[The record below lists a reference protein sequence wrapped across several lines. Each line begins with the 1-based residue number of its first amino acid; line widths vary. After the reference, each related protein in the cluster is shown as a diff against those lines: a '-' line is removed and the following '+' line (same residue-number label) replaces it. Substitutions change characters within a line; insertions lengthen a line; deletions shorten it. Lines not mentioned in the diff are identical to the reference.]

1 MDNPWMSIEIQ
12 TKLTS
17 YDGPMI
23 IILLRYM
30 LICRERTSHLDAEC
44 EEIVF
49 DKIAKC
55 SKMLSESSCYG
66 NSELLLHKKIWDVLN
81 RNKQGL
87 HKEHSFVDWCR
98 RIARIGAEGA
108 ATEHANDESRFRKL
122 AEDIFARDL
131 TAEQKDDPTYWLSE
145 SKSITT
151 KQRNLINVIMRKN
164 LGDYRVAYYILE
176 HGIPRLLNP
185 ENHIAT
191 LMILRRQPG
200 EAAHLQNM
208 LEEFLIWHSSLLQW
222 LTKLLKSPNTI
233 MARKLSDRDQKE
245 WQAERRRRK
254 YEVKQQ
260 MREGA
265 HLAELRDTD
274 CASYDNMSATEQ
286 RVLEGFECGQ
296 LKKILDQVRV
306 QKPEHC
312 NSNSRQEP
320 LGNGVE
326 RPSGS
331 NRKRSH
337 DMSAT
342 EQRVFEDCQGGKS
355 RKLYDEVRARKPEHC
370 SGNSRQR

>member
-66 NSELLLHKKIWDVLN
+66 TSELLLHKKIWDVLN

-87 HKEHSFVDWCR
+87 RKEHSFVDWCR

-151 KQRNLINVIMRKN
+151 KQRNLINVILRKN

-191 LMILRRQPG
+191 LMILRRQPDQ
-200 EAAHLQNM
+200 AAHLQKM

-233 MARKLSDRDQKE
+233 MARKLSDLDQKE

-296 LKKILDQVRV
+296 LKKLLDQVRV

-312 NSNSRQEP
+312 GRNNP
-320 LGNGVE
+320 
-326 RPSGS
+326 
-331 NRKRSH
+331 
-337 DMSAT
+337 
-342 EQRVFEDCQGGKS
+342 
-355 RKLYDEVRARKPEHC
+355 
-370 SGNSRQR
+370 

>member
-30 LICRERTSHLDAEC
+30 LICCEWTSHLEAEC
-44 EEIVF
+44 EDIVF
-49 DKIAKC
+49 DKIAEW
-55 SKMLSESSCYG
+55 SKTHNESSCYA

-87 HKEHSFVDWCR
+87 RKEHSFVDWCR

-122 AEDIFARDL
+122 AKDIFAHDL
-131 TAEQKDDPTYWLSE
+131 TAEQKEDPTYWLPE
-145 SKSITT
+145 GKSITT
-151 KQRNLINVIMRKN
+151 KQRNLINVILRKN
-164 LGDYRVAYYILE
+164 LGDYRIAYYILE

-191 LMILRRQPG
+191 LMILRRQPR

-208 LEEFLIWHSSLLQW
+208 LHEFLIWHSSLLQW

-233 MARKLSDRDQKE
+233 MARKLSDLDQKE
-245 WQAERRRRK
+245 WQAERRCKK

-296 LKKILDQVRV
+296 LKKLLDQVRV

-312 NSNSRQEP
+312 NSNSRREP

-331 NRKRSH
+331 DRKRSH

-342 EQRVFEDCQGGKS
+342 EQRALEDFDRGKLK
-355 RKLYDEVRARKPEHC
+355 KLHDKQRIQKPDWHI
-370 SGNSRQR
+370 

>member
-87 HKEHSFVDWCR
+87 RKEHSFVDWCR

-222 LTKLLKSPNTI
+222 LTKRQKDPKTI
-233 MARKLSDRDQKE
+233 MAQKLSDLDQKQ

-254 YEVKQQ
+254 YEVQEQ
-260 MREGA
+260 LREGA
-265 HLAELRDTD
+265 HLAELRDSD
-274 CASYDNMSATEQ
+274 RKRYHDMSATEQ
-286 RVLEGFECGQ
+286 RVLEDFECGK
-296 LKKILDQVRV
+296 L
-306 QKPEHC
+306 
-312 NSNSRQEP
+312 
-320 LGNGVE
+320 
-326 RPSGS
+326 
-331 NRKRSH
+331 
-337 DMSAT
+337 
-342 EQRVFEDCQGGKS
+342 
-355 RKLYDEVRARKPEHC
+355 RKLHDEVRVRKPEHC
-370 SGNSRQR
+370 GRNNL

>member
-1 MDNPWMSIEIQ
+1 MDNPWMPIDIQ

-23 IILLRYM
+23 ILLLKYM
-30 LICRERTSHLDAEC
+30 RICCSPHLEAEC

-49 DKIAKC
+49 DKSTNW
-55 SKMLSESSCYG
+55 SKTHSETSCYG
-66 NSELLLHKKIWDVLN
+66 NSELLLHKKMWEVLN
-81 RNKQGL
+81 RDKQGL
-87 HKEHSFVDWCR
+87 RKEHSFVDWCR

-200 EAAHLQNM
+200 QAAHLQKM